1 MADLAQQAAS
11 GAEAADVDFFQT
23 ILDAHNEVIA
33 ALPIHNIT
41 SFLSEAWAGPGV
53 FDGVKA
59 FIDAVDWT
67 EPFFLYVLT
76 FQVVVIVGSFVFS
89 YGSTN
94 RTAIAML
101 FMMVLVLSASPLNTV
116 GSEHYKELFV
126 DDKTNYFDDNG
137 MFIGA
142 VFVAPLLL
150 ATFLLQLK
158 LFGALFSM
166 MVRVKRA
173 KLREEHQQSSGNAK
187 KKESKKKN

>member
-1 MADLAQQAAS
+1 MADIAHQA
-11 GAEAADVDFFQT
+11 AEAADVDFFQT
-23 ILDAHNEVIA
+23 IIDAHNEVMT
-33 ALPIHNIT
+33 ALPLNNIT
-41 SFLSEAWAGPGV
+41 SFLSEAWSGPGV

-67 EPFFLYVLT
+67 EPFFLYVLA
-76 FQVVVIVGSFVFS
+76 FQVIVIVGSIVFS

-101 FMMVLVLSASPLNTV
+101 FLMVLVLSARPLNTL
-116 GSEHYKELFV
+116 GSEYFKDLFV

-150 ATFLLQLK
+150 TTFLLQLK
-158 LFGALFSM
+158 LFGALFTM

-173 KLREEHQQSSGNAK
+173 KLREEQQPK
-187 KKESKKKN
+187 KKESKKKK